1 MIATSPKPLPTV
13 VTFLEMNT
21 PPVKSYTRPMNI
33 NAALMGTKDMPLQFY
48 RYLQY
53 RVGGKWHWVA
63 RHRLSNDELSEIIHR
78 ETTEIDVLYLD
89 GVPSGFF
96 EIDRSNAKRVD
107 LAYFGMMEHAI
118 GRGLGKW
125 FLAQAIDAAWS
136 SEPNSI
142 TVNTCTLDH
151 PSALG
156 LYQKLGFQP
165 IGRTETE
172 ILPLTDDEML
182 AALK

>member
-1 MIATSPKPLPTV
+1 MSKSPEPLSTV
-13 VTFLEMNT
+13 VTLLEMNK
-21 PPVKSYTRPMNI
+21 PHVKSFTRPMNI
-33 NAALMGTKDMPLQFY
+33 NAALMGTQNIPLHFY

-53 RVGGKWHWVA
+53 RVGSKWHWVS
-63 RHRLSNDELSEIIHR
+63 RHRLSNDQLSAIIHA

-136 SEPNSI
+136 SEPEAI

-172 ILPLTDDEML
+172 IMPLSENEIL
-182 AALK
+182 ATLK